1 MQSSSLPMARF
12 CCCGH
17 GGDGC
22 HEWHDRQ
29 SHHTV
34 HRCIIYSENDGSN
47 EEPRWMKRRR
57 MVKNRSTIAV
67 AASPLKII
75 GSGELLLQGTVVC
88 PISPFGFGM
97 EATDEM
103 ENERNGR
110 EDRREREDEEGSAC
124 LNNGTCR
131 NE

>member
-1 MQSSSLPMARF
+1 M
-12 CCCGH
+12 
-17 GGDGC
+17 
-22 HEWHDRQ
+22 
-29 SHHTV
+29 T
-34 HRCIIYSENDGSN
+34 
-47 EEPRWMKRRR
+47 
-57 MVKNRSTIAV
+57 
-67 AASPLKII
+67 
-75 GSGELLLQGTVVC
+75 GSGELLLPCFHTSMTSMEGTVVC